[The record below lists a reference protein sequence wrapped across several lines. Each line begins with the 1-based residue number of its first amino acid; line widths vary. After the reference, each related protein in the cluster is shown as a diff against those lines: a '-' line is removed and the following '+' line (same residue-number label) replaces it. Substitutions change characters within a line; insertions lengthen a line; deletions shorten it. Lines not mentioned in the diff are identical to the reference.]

1 MSTVPTE
8 NAMRKK
14 ELREDFEH
22 CDTNRDGRIDYKE
35 FCTLML
41 NLESGMAGSEL
52 RIGFH
57 EIDTNHD
64 DLIDFGEFRAWWTD
78 R

>member
-1 MSTVPTE
+1 MNTSPSE
-8 NAMRKK
+8 NAALKK
-14 ELREDFEH
+14 ELREDFEY
-22 CDTNRDGRIDYKE
+22 CDKNHDGRIDYKE

-41 NLESGMAGSEL
+41 NLEAGMAGSEL

-64 DLIDFGEFRAWWTD
+64 DLIDLAEFRAWWTD